1 MDSLWE
7 TRSATS
13 RTPGGSQDQD
23 EETCYVWL
31 LTTWIALRGRSAV
44 P

>member
-1 MDSLWE
+1 MGDAVGDQSH
-7 TRSATS
+7 A
-13 RTPGGSQDQD
+13 GGSQDQD